1 MTKPSNNPLRQFFRQ
16 PAIYLKLPSG
26 GKFWAADALSMPE
39 NEELPVY
46 PMTAIDEI
54 SYRTPDALFNGQ
66 AVINVVQ
73 SCIPNIKDAGKMP
86 SMDLNAI
93 LVAIRIASYGHGL
106 DIVSTCP
113 SCKNED
119 EFSLDLRMVL
129 DNLRR
134 PDYTKPMNQGDLTI
148 TFKPS
153 TYEEIN
159 RSAMEQFERQKFMQ
173 QLGEGNMTEEERSK
187 ILSES
192 LKQITELTMSLISK
206 GIAAIQAPGA
216 VVTDPAQIE
225 EFMRECDRNLFKQ
238 IRDHVIELTQES
250 QIKPL
255 DISCTECE
263 HEYQQEINLD
273 MTSFFDNAS

>member
-1 MTKPSNNPLRQFFRQ
+1 MTKTSNNPLRQFFRQ

-26 GKFWAADALSMPE
+26 GKFWAAGALNMPE

-73 SCIPNIKDAGKMP
+73 SCMPNIRDAGKIP

-255 DISCTECE
+255 DISCTACQ